1 MTPTATSEESASGED
16 RGQERQQKRREAPP
30 FSSHNPTM
38 KAAEQSYP
46 GTPDGTFTE
55 FRGLILSIYPAQS
68 PQEPF
73 GKGRQNLEDD

>member
-1 MTPTATSEESASGED
+1 
-16 RGQERQQKRREAPP
+16 
-30 FSSHNPTM
+30 M